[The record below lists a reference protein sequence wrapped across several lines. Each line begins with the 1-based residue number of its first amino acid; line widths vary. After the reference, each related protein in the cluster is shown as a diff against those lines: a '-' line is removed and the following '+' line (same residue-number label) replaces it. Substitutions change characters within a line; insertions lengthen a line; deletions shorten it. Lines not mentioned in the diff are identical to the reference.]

1 MSELQLLP
9 GPRLVLK
16 TWVYD
21 DALGTGEYVS
31 TEVTGRAHEFLFRE
45 VDVDPAVTLSDVF
58 GLVMNEP
65 VMQAVF
71 RQEFVAELC
80 EEVRKGPVSKD
91 EEHWQKLEYLEL
103 YQVWT
108 RNSATGEFGEVNRF
122 HLHGVGV
129 IQEEDIYEHGHL
141 AHKKGERTKW
151 AVSLAP
157 VRELLHLPVQVNF
170 DVIVCEDDLDAKL
183 YGKTLR
189 TGTNKA
195 ITLGSFIRE
204 ILWELSW
211 HGSPHDSAEVSQGLK
226 DQMAEIDAGTAKTTS
241 HEDVFE
247 SLGFVSKKTVYAQ
260 FFVGSDTL
268 GAAGVYRA
276 LHDLEDEE
284 PAQEGLKRL
293 LDGKLQ
299 VRPEYAELSGRALR
313 KAVREAQ
320 HLKADLPGD

>member
-1 MSELQLLP
+1 MSELQLFP
-9 GPRLVLK
+9 GPRLERK

-21 DALGTGEYVS
+21 DAQGTGEYV
-31 TEVTGRAHEFLFRE
+31 TTDVTARAHEYLFRE
-45 VDVDPAVTLSDVF
+45 VTVAPDVTLADVF
-58 GLVMNEP
+58 KLVMDEP

-80 EEVRKGPVSKD
+80 DEVRKGPVSKN
-91 EEHWQKLEYLEL
+91 EEHWQQLEFLEL

-108 RNSATGEFGEVNRF
+108 QDTATGEYGEVGRF

-129 IQEEDIYEHGHL
+129 VQEADIFEHGHL

-157 VRELLHLPVQVNF
+157 VRELLHLPIRVNF

-189 TGTNKA
+189 TGTNKS

-211 HGSPHDSAEVSQGLK
+211 HGSPQDSAEVVQGLK
-226 DQMAEIDAGTAKTTS
+226 EQVAELEAGTAKTVS
-241 HEDVFE
+241 HEEVFE
-247 SLGFVSKKTVYAQ
+247 GLGFVSRKAVYAQ
-260 FFVGSDTL
+260 FFMGSEAIDSNE
-268 GAAGVYRA
+268 VYRV

-284 PAQEGLKRL
+284 PAQDGLKRM

-299 VRPEYAELSGRALR
+299 VRQEFAHLSGRELR
-313 KAVREAQ
+313 KAVREAKRPKSE
-320 HLKADLPGD
+320 LAEG

>member
-1 MSELQLLP
+1 MPELQLFS
-9 GPRLVLK
+9 GPRLVRK

-21 DALGTGEYVS
+21 DAKGTGEHL
-31 TEVTGRAHEFLFRE
+31 TTDVTARAHEYLFR
-45 VDVDPAVTLSDVF
+45 DVTVAPDVTLADVF
-58 GLVMNEP
+58 ELVLDEP

-80 EEVRKGPVSKD
+80 GEVRKGPVTKE
-91 EEHWQKLEYLEL
+91 EEHWQQLEFLEL

-108 RNSATGEFGEVNRF
+108 QDTATSEYGEVGRF

-129 IQEEDIYEHGHL
+129 VQEADIFEHGHL

-157 VRELLHLPVQVNF
+157 VRELLHLPVRVNF

-183 YGKTLR
+183 YGKTIQ
-189 TGTNKA
+189 TGTNKS

-211 HGSPHDSAEVSQGLK
+211 HGSAHDSAEVSQGLK

-247 SLGFVSKKTVYAQ
+247 SLGFVSRKTVYAQ
-260 FFVGSDTL
+260 FFVGSD
-268 GAAGVYRA
+268 AVVANEVYRA
-276 LHDLEDEE
+276 LHDLEDDE
-284 PAQEGLKRL
+284 PAHEGLRRL

-299 VRPEYAELSGRALR
+299 VRQEFAELTGRELR

-320 HLKADLPGD
+320 HLENESSEN

>member
-1 MSELQLLP
+1 MLELQLLP
-9 GPRLVLK
+9 GPRLVRK

-21 DALGTGEYVS
+21 DTLGTGEYVS
-31 TEVTGRAHEFLFRE
+31 TEITSRAHEFLFRE
-45 VDVDPAVTLSDVF
+45 VDVDPAVKLSDVF
-58 GLVMNEP
+58 GLVMDEP

-80 EEVRKGPVSKD
+80 AEVRKGPVTKE
-91 EEHWQKLEYLEL
+91 EEHWQQLEFLEL

-108 RNSATGEFGEVNRF
+108 QDTATSEYGEVGRF

-129 IQEEDIYEHGHL
+129 VQEADIFEHGHL

-151 AVSLAP
+151 AISLAP
-157 VRELLHLPVQVNF
+157 VRELLHLPVRVNF

-183 YGKTLR
+183 YGETIQ
-189 TGTNKA
+189 TGTNKS

-260 FFVGSDTL
+260 FFVGSD
-268 GAAGVYRA
+268 AIDSNEVFRA

-284 PAQEGLKRL
+284 PAQDGLKRM

-299 VRPEYAELSGRALR
+299 VRQEFAHLSGRELR
-313 KAVREAQ
+313 KTVREAKRPKSE
-320 HLKADLPGD
+320 LTEG